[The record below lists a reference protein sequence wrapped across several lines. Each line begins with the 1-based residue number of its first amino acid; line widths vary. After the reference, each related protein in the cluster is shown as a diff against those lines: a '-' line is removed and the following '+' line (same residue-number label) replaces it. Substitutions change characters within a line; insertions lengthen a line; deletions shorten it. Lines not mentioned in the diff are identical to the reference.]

1 MVIYSREVCRH
12 AELLHFI
19 AQKEAKCLELRSQLA
34 MHEEELLQL
43 KRKWERIINRGLER
57 ENSTT
62 LSSAT
67 YPTNPKDIPAALM
80 SLTTNPTLTLEG
92 IREGVQGM
100 SRLLAAGLSISTP
113 TDQVHRPPK
122 LAVPSSARSQ
132 SSSPIPPSPLS
143 LSSTLP
149 SGRALA
155 RHATRE
161 SESSNA
167 TWTTRSSLDVNRLS
181 QCSSA
186 TSLEDDEE
194 ASAKRPPSGTVS
206 NQHSSHGSLQSS
218 PQELLL
224 MDTGATPTM
233 SPNPKFLEQ
242 KARRRKRLEEKKSE
256 DALARNA
263 LGDPWDSKRSNTD
276 EGEDDAWEAWGESDA
291 KKSGKA
297 KAVEGQRHDRIS
309 ATTTSRQEAGTFW
322 LMEAATDK
330 KATETKD
337 KNTGGSLGGLASP
350 QMSSWMGA
358 MGKKLGGELQ
368 KSGNV

>member
-1 MVIYSREVCRH
+1 
-12 AELLHFI
+12 
-19 AQKEAKCLELRSQLA
+19 
-34 MHEEELLQL
+34 
-43 KRKWERIINRGLER
+43 
-57 ENSTT
+57 
-62 LSSAT
+62 
-67 YPTNPKDIPAALM
+67 
-80 SLTTNPTLTLEG
+80 
-92 IREGVQGM
+92 
-100 SRLLAAGLSISTP
+100 
-113 TDQVHRPPK
+113 
-122 LAVPSSARSQ
+122 
-132 SSSPIPPSPLS
+132 
-143 LSSTLP
+143 
-149 SGRALA
+149 
-155 RHATRE
+155 
-161 SESSNA
+161 
-167 TWTTRSSLDVNRLS
+167 
-181 QCSSA
+181 
-186 TSLEDDEE
+186 
-194 ASAKRPPSGTVS
+194 
-206 NQHSSHGSLQSS
+206 
-218 PQELLL
+218 